1 MAENKRFAKASWAIM
16 AQLLKVDNLEEAL
29 SGSLDIIV
37 KTLNSEAG
45 AIWLLD
51 PKTDRLS
58 PVFHIGPADISNISV
73 ENGLGIEGIVTQ
85 TGKSMFVEDAATDPR
100 FDGTVFDDND
110 LVTKTM
116 ICVPLNNTHDII
128 GCVQIVN
135 KLDGTLYDEEEMQ
148 LCERM
153 ASLAAITIDEKGLIV
168 DLEEKKEILATL
180 RNITKEFQTGDTT
193 LKVLKGINLDVYKNE
208 FIVVLGE
215 SGCGKSTMMNIVGG
229 MDFLTT
235 GELTIEGKD
244 FSHPSD
250 DELTKYRRDYIGYI
264 FQSYNL
270 MPNLT
275 ALENVEFIAELAE
288 NPMSSKEALAKV
300 NMSQRENN
308 YPGQMSGGQQQRVS
322 IARAIVKRPK
332 LILADE
338 PTAAL
343 DYTTSIE
350 VLQTI
355 EDIVKTQ
362 GTTVMMVTHNV
373 EIAKMADRVVK
384 VRNGKI
390 ASIKKNRH
398 PLHAV
403 DLIW

>member
-1 MAENKRFAKASWAIM
+1 M

-168 DLEEKKEILATL
+168 DLEEKKEILS
-180 RNITKEFQTGDTT
+180 RQ
-193 LKVLKGINLDVYKNE
+193 
-208 FIVVLGE
+208 
-215 SGCGKSTMMNIVGG
+215 
-229 MDFLTT
+229 
-235 GELTIEGKD
+235 
-244 FSHPSD
+244 
-250 DELTKYRRDYIGYI
+250 
-264 FQSYNL
+264 
-270 MPNLT
+270 
-275 ALENVEFIAELAE
+275 
-288 NPMSSKEALAKV
+288 
-300 NMSQRENN
+300 
-308 YPGQMSGGQQQRVS
+308 
-322 IARAIVKRPK
+322 AIPR
-332 LILADE
+332 
-338 PTAAL
+338 
-343 DYTTSIE
+343 
-350 VLQTI
+350 
-355 EDIVKTQ
+355 
-362 GTTVMMVTHNV
+362 
-373 EIAKMADRVVK
+373 
-384 VRNGKI
+384 
-390 ASIKKNRH
+390 
-398 PLHAV
+398 
-403 DLIW
+403 

>member
-250 DELTKYRRDYIGYI
+250 EELTKYRRDYIGYI

-288 NPMSSKEALAKV
+288 DPMSSKEALAKV

-322 IARAIVKRPK
+322 IARAIVKKPK

-390 ASIKKNRH
+390 ASIKKNMH

>member
-244 FSHPSD
+244 FSYPSD

-390 ASIKKNRH
+390 ASIKKNMH

>member
-1 MAENKRFAKASWAIM
+1 M

-355 EDIVKTQ
+355 E
-362 GTTVMMVTHNV
+362 
-373 EIAKMADRVVK
+373 IAKMADRVVK

-390 ASIKKNRH
+390 ASIKKNMH

>member
-362 GTTVMMVTHNV
+362 GTTVMMITHNV

-390 ASIKKNRH
+390 ASIKKNMH
-398 PLHAV
+398 PLHAE

>member
-390 ASIKKNRH
+390 ASIKKNMH